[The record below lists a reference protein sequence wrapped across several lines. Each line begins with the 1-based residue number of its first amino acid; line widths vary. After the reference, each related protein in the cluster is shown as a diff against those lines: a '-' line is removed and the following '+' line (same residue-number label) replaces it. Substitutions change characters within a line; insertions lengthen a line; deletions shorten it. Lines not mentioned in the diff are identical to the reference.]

1 MVSNALHNDIDL
13 VGRGHKVNPDWH
25 RNFREDQDRTTKII
39 GRIIDMEL
47 GGYIRKETMLSEVYF
62 TKYWGWTNYC
72 LVYRIKERYNNIGI
86 LIGSILQSTDEV
98 LRWYDLTTKFNFNI
112 LIVTPYETLRF
123 TYLDLLYE
131 YVTMPDG
138 KSIDVLMETHPRAQ
152 QMEDWVVRN
161 PSYQRVTRKT
171 SEFYDPYTYRDNRSK
186 YGGLLQLRADISP
199 TSQQHRD
206 KGIMSGYYNYDID
219 NLRDQRRQQQM
230 SEYVEPRQIVK
241 KESVFKRMINKLKL
255 K

>member
-1 MVSNALHNDIDL
+1 MVLSTLHNDLDL
-13 VGRGHKVNPDWH
+13 VSRGYRINPDWN
-25 RNFREDQDRTTKII
+25 RNFREDQDKVTRVIDEI
-39 GRIIDMEL
+39 LDMEL
-47 GGYIRKETMLSEVYF
+47 GEHIRKDTMLSDVYF
-62 TKYWGWTNYC
+62 TKYWGWGNYC

-86 LIGSILQSTDEV
+86 LIGAILQSTDEV

-112 LIVTPYETLRF
+112 LIVTPYETFRF

-186 YGGLLQLRADISP
+186 YGRLLQLRADISP
-199 TSQQHRD
+199 TSQEHRS
-206 KGIMSGYYNYDID
+206 KGIIQGYYNYDID